1 MSKEDMIELEGVV
14 TEMLPES
21 RFRVQLDNGLEI
33 LAYGSG
39 KMKMHRI
46 RVIQGDRVTVEMS
59 PYDLRPWPHQL
70 PAPDAQDTSSA
81 VCETQVL
88 KQGLGPVNTRT
99 LGACTPP
106 APDQPA
112 CWSGPSLLKHQHR
125 QNDIHR
131 RCVSR

>member
-59 PYDLRPWPHQL
+59 PYDLSRGRINFRHPTPKMHHQ
-70 PAPDAQDTSSA
+70 PF
-81 VCETQVL
+81 V
-88 KQGLGPVNTRT
+88 
-99 LGACTPP
+99 
-106 APDQPA
+106 
-112 CWSGPSLLKHQHR
+112 KHKY
-125 QNDIHR
+125 
-131 RCVSR
+131 